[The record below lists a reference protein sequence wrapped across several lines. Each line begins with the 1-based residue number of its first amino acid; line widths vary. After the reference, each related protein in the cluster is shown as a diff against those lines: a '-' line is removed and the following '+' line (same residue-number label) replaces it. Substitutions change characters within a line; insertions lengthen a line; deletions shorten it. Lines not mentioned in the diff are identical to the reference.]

1 MYDEKLVG
9 TLAMASGHK
18 VAFQYSE
25 EWLENGFSI
34 SPFSLPLKNQV
45 YVPQKDYFD
54 GLFGVFADSLPDNWG
69 RLLLNRLLRAHKQNP
84 DRLTV
89 LDRLEIVGKSGM
101 GAITYHPERTLEQT
115 NGNTNLDELA
125 EQCQKIL
132 NTEYSDK
139 LDELYRLGGTSGG
152 ARPKIMTEIDG
163 EDWIIKFPAHV
174 DGQDAGGMEYEY
186 ALCAKACGIDMTEV
200 RLFPS
205 KKCKGYFGIKRFDR
219 ERIVDGIG
227 TKVKAGNKKKRIH
240 MLTAAALLE
249 LDFEQPSLDY
259 HSLMKLTK
267 ILTRDNEADVR
278 EMFRRMCFNVFA
290 HNRDDHSKNFTY
302 LYDEMKK
309 GWRLSPAYDL
319 TFSNTYYGEHTT
331 MVDGNGR
338 NPGKKELLAVGMQAG
353 LEKSWCEEV
362 IEKIKNTVE
371 ERLERYL

>member
-25 EWLENGFSI
+25 EWLEDGFSI

-45 YVPQKDYFD
+45 FVPQK
-54 GLFGVFADSLPDNWG
+54 DSLPDNWG

-152 ARPKIMTEIDG
+152 ARPKIMTTID
-163 EDWIIKFPAHV
+163 
-174 DGQDAGGMEYEY
+174 
-186 ALCAKACGIDMTEV
+186 
-200 RLFPS
+200 
-205 KKCKGYFGIKRFDR
+205 
-219 ERIVDGIG
+219 
-227 TKVKAGNKKKRIH
+227 
-240 MLTAAALLE
+240 
-249 LDFEQPSLDY
+249 
-259 HSLMKLTK
+259 
-267 ILTRDNEADVR
+267 
-278 EMFRRMCFNVFA
+278 
-290 HNRDDHSKNFTY
+290 
-302 LYDEMKK
+302 
-309 GWRLSPAYDL
+309 
-319 TFSNTYYGEHTT
+319 
-331 MVDGNGR
+331 
-338 NPGKKELLAVGMQAG
+338 
-353 LEKSWCEEV
+353 EE
-362 IEKIKNTVE
+362 E
-371 ERLERYL
+371 